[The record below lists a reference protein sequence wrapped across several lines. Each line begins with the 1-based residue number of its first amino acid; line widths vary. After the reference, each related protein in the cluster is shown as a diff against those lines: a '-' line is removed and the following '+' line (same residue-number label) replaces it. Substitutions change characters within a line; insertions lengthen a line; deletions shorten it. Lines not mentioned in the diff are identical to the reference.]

1 MYGFLADA
9 VVAAHV
15 GYVAFVVLGQLA
27 IVVGAAAR
35 AQWARNPWFRFAHLT
50 TIAIVAYEAI
60 RGLRCPLTVWE
71 EQLRQLAGQ
80 SFDSAETFLGRLL
93 HNLLFIEGQP
103 EIFFTTL
110 YLAMLFVVLQGLIM
124 YPPRGFRFGIRR
136 DAQALRSGA
145 HL

>member
-1 MYGFLADA
+1 MAWPRL
-9 VVAAHV
+9 
-15 GYVAFVVLGQLA
+15 
-27 IVVGAAAR
+27 
-35 AQWARNPWFRFAHLT
+35 
-50 TIAIVAYEAI
+50 IAIVAYEAI

-93 HNLLFIEGQP
+93 HNLLFIEGKP

-124 YPPRGFRFGIRR
+124 YPPRWFRFGPPTRMPTVKK
-136 DAQALRSGA
+136 
-145 HL
+145 